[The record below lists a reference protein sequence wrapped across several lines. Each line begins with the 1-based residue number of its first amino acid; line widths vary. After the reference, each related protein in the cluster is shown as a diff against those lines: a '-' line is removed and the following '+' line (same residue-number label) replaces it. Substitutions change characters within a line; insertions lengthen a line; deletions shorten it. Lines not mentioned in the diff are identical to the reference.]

1 MSSRNFEMRLSC
13 SYQDSKNTVVD
24 LHSEVLQK
32 GEWQAFELNA
42 NSPGF
47 LIFVYALLGC
57 QHLYF
62 RSNCAERNLILESA
76 QGVISIETSEDWDI
90 HKLRVRFEGK
100 LKSGQPED
108 ADIDYIVAR
117 MKLCPVSKNVIEP
130 QDSKTTV
137 KLLG

>member
-13 SYQDSKNTVVD
+13 SYQDSKNTVVG
-24 LHSEVLQK
+24 LHSDVLRK

-62 RSNCAERNLILESA
+62 RSNCAERDLILESA

-90 HKLRVRFEGK
+90 RKLQVSFEGK

-117 MKLCPVSKNVIEP
+117 MKQCPVSKNVIEP
-130 QDSKTTV
+130 QDSETTV
-137 KLLG
+137 RLQT

>member
-1 MSSRNFEMRLSC
+1 MSIRNFEMRLSC
-13 SYQDSKNTVVD
+13 AYKDSKNTVVD
-24 LHSEVLQK
+24 LHSDVLQK

-57 QHLYF
+57 QHQYF
-62 RSNCAERNLILESA
+62 RSNCAERDLILESA

-90 HKLRVRFEGK
+90 RKLHVSFEGK

-117 MKLCPVSKNVIEP
+117 MKQCPVSKNVIEP
-130 QDSKTTV
+130 QDSATTV
-137 KLLG
+137 RLQA